1 MPISKDKLQSILSR
15 NSETMQNPE
24 WDALVEDNRPD
35 AGGFADLLQRDDDM
49 YSNSAPSFSIPRR
62 KVSLAYND
70 EMVQNS
76 KLPEAI
82 KKSLM
87 EKKIDVGDMDGSS
100 VLDSMKVASSPRKN
114 RQVVNE
120 QVMTGQSLS
129 SPVDYTIIKAIVN
142 ECLKEYFSSQ
152 PINES
157 ASLQTIGLKDGNITL
172 VDNKGNV
179 FQAKLQKI
187 GNKNDR
193 QQ

>member
-15 NSETMQNPE
+15 NSEAMQNPE
-24 WDALVEDNRPD
+24 WDTLVEDSRPD
-35 AGGFADLLQRDDDM
+35 AGGFADLFQRDDM
-49 YSNSAPSFSIPRR
+49 YSNSAPAFNSPRR
-62 KVSLAYND
+62 GKVSLAYND

-87 EKKIDVGDMDGSS
+87 EKKIDVGDMDGS
-100 VLDSMKVASSPRKN
+100 VLDSMNVASSPRKS
-114 RQVVNE
+114 RQAVNE
-120 QVMTGQSLS
+120 QVSARQSVS

-152 PINES
+152 PVNES

-187 GNKNDR
+187 GNKNDH
-193 QQ
+193 Q